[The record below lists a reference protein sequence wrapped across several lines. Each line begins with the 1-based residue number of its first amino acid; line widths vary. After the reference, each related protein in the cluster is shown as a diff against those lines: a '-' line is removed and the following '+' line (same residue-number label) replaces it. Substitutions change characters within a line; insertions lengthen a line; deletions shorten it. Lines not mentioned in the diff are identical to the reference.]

1 MRINKVLI
9 DNFKSIDKLEIPF
22 DKVGDSYTKIFVGI
36 NESGKSNILEALSYL
51 DIPKEKCEY
60 EHFCNQKIEDDRYC
74 SVSYFFDF
82 EDIEQEQL
90 NNEIKSFIST
100 EKDVEFKF
108 VNIYKNVFIGH
119 GSTHFLSYYHYDIS
133 FNNNIFCKHSQE
145 KGKVIAIIDEEH
157 KTDDYERMTEE
168 VFKKFF
174 NDIVEAFIKEHE
186 PRVSVWKSS
195 SKDSL
200 YNVNLSSFKQNINS
214 NKSLYNIF
222 KIAGYSNEKNI
233 ADVIGKIASPQ
244 SRSRLESKLAASL
257 NSYIG
262 KVWDN
267 KIRIHVSLT
276 ETGNFSLLVRDQ
288 GDDNIHDRFSISD
301 RSEGAQHFLSIIL
314 SLSLAANN
322 HERKNELILIDE
334 PEVHLHPS
342 GIRDLSKELLKIG
355 QDNYVFLATHSP
367 FMIDKKNKE
376 RHFIVKK
383 NKKAISEVF
392 RIKDSDNLIDDEVL
406 RDAFG
411 MDVYKDLLNPHSI
424 LVEGSTDKIV
434 LHKALE
440 CLGHKNIGITNGHG
454 SNITTLVSKLN
465 FNDMSILVVL
475 DDDDDGRKDKGKI
488 LKVGG
493 LYSTENVFTIR
504 DLVGEIV
511 DNGTIEDTLD
521 INFVKTQFEKY
532 YKSKYN
538 KASGFEIQSSRP
550 VLQQIIEFLKQE
562 ELYSQWDMDA
572 FKKQLSESFSPNNT
586 SLGSKNILLKKL
598 ADKIVEKLNK

>member
-51 DIPKEKCEY
+51 DIPKGKCEY
-60 EHFCNQKIEDDRYC
+60 DHFCNQKIEDDRYC
-74 SVSYFFDF
+74 SVYYFFDF

-90 NNEIKSFIST
+90 NNEIKSLIST

-322 HERKNELILIDE
+322 HERKNDLILIDE

-355 QDNYVFLATHSP
+355 QDNYVFLSTHSP
-367 FMIDKKNKE
+367 FIIDKKHKE

-383 NKKAISEVF
+383 NEKAITEFF
-392 RIKDSDNLIDDEVL
+392 RIKENDSLFDDEVL

-411 MDVYKDLLNPHSI
+411 INVYKDLLNPHSV
-424 LVEGSTDKIV
+424 LVEGSTDKML

-440 CLGHKNIGITNGHG
+440 CLEYKNIGITNGHG
-454 SNITTLVSKLN
+454 NNITTLVSKLN
-465 FNDMSILVVL
+465 YDDMSILVVL
-475 DDDDDGRKDKGKI
+475 DDDEDGRNDKEKI

-493 LYSTENVFTIR
+493 LYTTENVFTIR

-521 INFVKTQFEKY
+521 INFVISQFKKFYKFTYSKDIDFHPQPTQ
-532 YKSKYN
+532 
-538 KASGFEIQSSRP
+538 P
-550 VLQQIIEFLKQE
+550 VIQQIIELLKQKE
-562 ELYSQWDMDA
+562 QYSKWIMDS
-572 FKKQLSESFSPNNT
+572 FKKRLSEEFNPSKNT
-586 SLGSKNILLKKL
+586 LGSKNILLKKL
-598 ADKIVEKLNK
+598 AEKIVEKLNK